1 MRSSL
6 QEQAWKNASEASRKT
21 IPRKR
26 LVTSSTLGRM
36 FCGPET
42 FYNCANTSRG
52 TGVGLINKVQPAGE
66 IVREVREEAKRELQ
80 RAAGL
85 V

>member
-1 MRSSL
+1 MTDVPSLVLSTRSLS
-6 QEQAWKNASEASRKT
+6 QERVDKNS
-21 IPRKR
+21 
-26 LVTSSTLGRM
+26 
-36 FCGPET
+36 
-42 FYNCANTSRG
+42 G

-66 IVREVREEAKRELQ
+66 IVREVREEAKREIQ

>member
-1 MRSSL
+1 M
-6 QEQAWKNASEASRKT
+6 
-21 IPRKR
+21 
-26 LVTSSTLGRM
+26 
-36 FCGPET
+36 
-42 FYNCANTSRG
+42 SRG

-66 IVREVREEAKRELQ
+66 IVREVREDAKRELQ